1 MLPHLTHI
9 FTKVIF
15 APNFNCQSED
25 YLSGLEHD
33 RRLKFIMYTHKYY
46 LNIKF
51 LYKVTSG

>member
-9 FTKVIF
+9 FTKVSF

-51 LYKVTSG
+51 L